1 MLSGGWGN
9 LLAAAATLFA
19 MAVAGPAFAGPAATG
34 NGNVNLHVDSV
45 VASDT
50 HEGVDNRLAA
60 MGPRLESLFN
70 YSTYRLISHQDG
82 QTQMGTLLVFNL
94 PGGRILDVQPH
105 QAEGDMI
112 DMELVLFQGE
122 RPLMTT
128 DLKLRNHGILIV
140 GGPRYEQGMLIISIG
155 ADCRCP
161 RGHGADASAMQPHPA
176 SSASAASSVPE

>member
-1 MLSGGWGN
+1 MLLGGRGK
-9 LLAAAATLFA
+9 LLATVAIAITL
-19 MAVAGPAFAGPAATG
+19 AVAPSATAGPLPANQG
-34 NGNVNLHVDSV
+34 NITLHVDSV

-60 MGPRLESLFN
+60 MGPRLQSLFN

-82 QTQMGTLLVFNL
+82 QTPMGTLLVFNL
-94 PGGRILDVQPH
+94 PGGRILNIQPH
-105 QAEGDMI
+105 HAEGDMI

-128 DLKLRNHGILIV
+128 DLKLRNHGVLIV

-161 RGHGADASAMQPHPA
+161 RGHGADASAVQPHSAP
-176 SSASAASSVPE
+176 SASAASSVQE